1 MTGLVAYIKKIK
13 GDYSEVTESSEKIY
27 SRKMTLSNLCS
38 RKLHLIVVRQMNYL
52 TCSFI

>member
-1 MTGLVAYIKKIK
+1 MTGLAVYIKEIE
-13 GDYSEVTESSEKIY
+13 DYYSEVAESNEKIY

-38 RKLHLIVVRQMNYL
+38 RKRHLIVVLEKNYL